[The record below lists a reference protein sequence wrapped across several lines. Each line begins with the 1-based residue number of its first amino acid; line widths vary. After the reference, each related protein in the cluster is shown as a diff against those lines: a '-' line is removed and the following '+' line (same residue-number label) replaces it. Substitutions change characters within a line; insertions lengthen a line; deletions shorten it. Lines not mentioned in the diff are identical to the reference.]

1 MMLLEVDPNLVRPG
15 WTPLVVIV
23 LLGVV
28 LFFLGRSMIKQ
39 FGRIDVPGAD
49 DVDPDPTGPPT
60 GTGAPTAPLDG
71 SDAWSR
77 SPSRMPRAV
86 AECHPLAPGRWPT
99 RWPTRHTS
107 TSSVSWPSRPSGPM
121 PRPRSRAWP
130 RSRPAYG
137 LITPTRRGC
146 PLG

>member
-49 DVDPDPTGPPT
+49 DVDPDPTGPAT
-60 GTGAPTAPLDG
+60 GTGAPTAVDPDPSTPARDSDG
-71 SDAWSR
+71 AA
-77 SPSRMPRAV
+77 PREAGPP
-86 AECHPLAPGRWPT
+86 AASAPG
-99 RWPTRHTS
+99 
-107 TSSVSWPSRPSGPM
+107 
-121 PRPRSRAWP
+121 PRIPDLRSRTHEGGRTAP
-130 RSRPAYG
+130 PDQR
-137 LITPTRRGC
+137 
-146 PLG
+146 